1 MGSAGVNILPPHNT
15 VATKSSVTTLKFQ
28 LYINVL
34 RAVLRQ
40 MHVVMIAVLLLQ
52 TAVAISPAHGAGNV
66 PPVNTNLKNNTGAGE
81 RMVQRIITEE
91 DNGREIEVFVG
102 DIIRVDL
109 RFHGGSGYS
118 WYPDLP
124 DSGSLQLIDS
134 RGIDLSEPGMVGGP
148 GMGMW
153 YFKVLKPGNTRL
165 DMLHYRVWEGP
176 KSATKTFNVKLQVI
190 ERRR

>member
-1 MGSAGVNILPPHNT
+1 
-15 VATKSSVTTLKFQ
+15 
-28 LYINVL
+28 
-34 RAVLRQ
+34 
-40 MHVVMIAVLLLQ
+40 MIAVLLLQ
-52 TAVAISPAHGAGNV
+52 AAVAISLAHGAGNV
-66 PPVNTNLKNNTGAGE
+66 PPKNTNLKNNTGAGE

-124 DSGSLQLIDS
+124 DSDSLQLIDS

-148 GMGMW
+148 SMGMW
-153 YFKVLKPGNTRL
+153 YFKVLKPGNTL
-165 DMLHYRVWEGP
+165 LSMLHYRVWEGP
-176 KSATKTFNVKLQVI
+176 ATATKTFNVKLQVI
-190 ERRR
+190 ERRM